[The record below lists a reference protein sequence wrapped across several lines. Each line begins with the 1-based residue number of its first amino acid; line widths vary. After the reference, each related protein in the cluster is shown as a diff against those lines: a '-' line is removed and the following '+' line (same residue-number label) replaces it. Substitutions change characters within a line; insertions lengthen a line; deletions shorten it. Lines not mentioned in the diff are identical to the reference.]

1 MSDYTFRGGYIEDS
15 SGDRWW
21 SSELLSKVERERD
34 EARDNNA
41 RLRELADIAAGEQ
54 GLAQR
59 RMLEAQEQRNKA
71 VREVTFLKD
80 HYSDVVRR
88 ASELRSEFT
97 ALRAEN
103 ERLQR
108 LLDHA
113 TQDNPGTSVL
123 VMLINESKELREEL
137 DGLRRSILDAS
148 VLRATCEKHAVGAE
162 FRVHLRETE
171 WDGIARKAGRK

>member
-59 RMLEAQEQRNKA
+59 RMIEAQEQRDKA
-71 VREVTFLKD
+71 VREVTFLRN
-80 HYSDVVRR
+80 HYSMET
-88 ASELRSEFT
+88 ASK
-97 ALRAEN
+97 LRAEVAAARAEIARLTSDLEN
-103 ERLQR
+103 SIDESPEAGWKARALDAERETAKLTTR
-108 LLDHA
+108 LNAAEDLHKKSMD
-113 TQDNPGTSVL
+113 
-123 VMLINESKELREEL
+123 LIHEAAGIKR
-137 DGLRRSILDAS
+137 DGLAAILAWIEEA
-148 VLRATCEKHAVGAE
+148 RA
-162 FRVHLRETE
+162 R
-171 WDGIARKAGRK
+171 